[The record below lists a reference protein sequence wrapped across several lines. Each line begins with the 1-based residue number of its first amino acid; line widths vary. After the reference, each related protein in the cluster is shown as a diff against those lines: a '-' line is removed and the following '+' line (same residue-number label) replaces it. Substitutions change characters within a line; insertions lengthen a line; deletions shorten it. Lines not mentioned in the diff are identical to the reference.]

1 MSKTKEKYMNAMLY
15 ACAQPEFHSR
25 EFAKAFKISHN
36 VITAMN
42 ELGLIQKV
50 ANGKYCWII
59 RREPLASD
67 VVAIRKRLAAYNA
80 TARQSNGQLTIKAI
94 KNPQHQARAQAII
107 DEAKRIVSER
117 TQPVPVQNEVQCDNS
132 NSKVILILAVGALI
146 GFMIATLIWK

>member
-15 ACAQPEFHSR
+15 ACAQPEFQSR

-36 VITAMN
+36 VITAMH

-50 ANGKYCWII
+50 GNGKYCWIV

-80 TARQSNGQLTIKAI
+80 IARQSNGQLTIKPVRKAPAPTPTPI
-94 KNPQHQARAQAII
+94 VH
-107 DEAKRIVSER
+107 EAEF
-117 TQPVPVQNEVQCDNS
+117 DNS
-132 NSKVILILAVGALI
+132 NSKMLLIMAIGAVI
-146 GFMIATLIWK
+146 GFMIATAIWK

>member
-15 ACAQPEFHSR
+15 ACGQPEFQSR

-36 VITAMN
+36 VITAMH

-50 ANGKYCWII
+50 GNGRYCWIV

-80 TARQSNGQLTIKAI
+80 TARQSNGQLKLTPIK
-94 KNPQHQARAQAII
+94 R
-107 DEAKRIVSER
+107 VER
-117 TQPVPVQNEVQCDNS
+117 TQPAPVQQEPECDNS
-132 NSKVILILAVGALI
+132 NSKMLLIMAVGAVI
-146 GFMIATLIWK
+146 GFMIATAIWK

>member
-36 VITAMN
+36 VITAMH

-80 TARQSNGQLTIKAI
+80 TARQSNGQLKLTPIK
-94 KNPQHQARAQAII
+94 R
-107 DEAKRIVSER
+107 VER
-117 TQPVPVQNEVQCDNS
+117 PVPQSIIELNEKIS
-132 NSKVILILAVGALI
+132 EYPILDVA
-146 GFMIATLIWK
+146 IAFLGGMVVAAFFTLIWK

>member
-15 ACAQPEFHSR
+15 ACGQPEFQSR

-36 VITAMN
+36 VITAMH

-50 ANGKYCWII
+50 GNGRYCWIV

-80 TARQSNGQLTIKAI
+80 TARQSNGQLKLTPIK
-94 KNPQHQARAQAII
+94 R
-107 DEAKRIVSER
+107 VER
-117 TQPVPVQNEVQCDNS
+117 TQPAPVHEEPECDNS
-132 NSKVILILAVGALI
+132 NSKMLLIMAIGAVI
-146 GFMIATLIWK
+146 GFMIATAIWK

>member
-15 ACAQPEFHSR
+15 ACAQPEFQSR

-36 VITAMN
+36 VITAMH

-50 ANGKYCWII
+50 GNGKYCWIV

-80 TARQSNGQLTIKAI
+80 TARQSNGQLTIKPVRKA
-94 KNPQHQARAQAII
+94 PTPTPTPLVH
-107 DEAKRIVSER
+107 EAE
-117 TQPVPVQNEVQCDNS
+117 CDNS
-132 NSKVILILAVGALI
+132 NSRIFLALAAGAVI
-146 GFMIATLIWK
+146 GFMIATAIWK

>member
-15 ACAQPEFHSR
+15 ACVQPEFQSR

-36 VITAMN
+36 VITAMH

-50 ANGKYCWII
+50 GNGKYCWIV

-80 TARQSNGQLTIKAI
+80 TARQSNGQLKLTPIK
-94 KNPQHQARAQAII
+94 R
-107 DEAKRIVSER
+107 VER
-117 TQPVPVQNEVQCDNS
+117 TQPAPVHEEPECDNS
-132 NSKVILILAVGALI
+132 NSKMLLIMAVGAVI
-146 GFMIATLIWK
+146 GFMIATAIWK

>member
-15 ACAQPEFHSR
+15 ACGQPEFQSR

-36 VITAMN
+36 VITAMH

-50 ANGKYCWII
+50 GNGKYCWIV

-80 TARQSNGQLTIKAI
+80 AARQSNGQLTIKPIRKTPA
-94 KNPQHQARAQAII
+94 PTSMLAVDEI
-107 DEAKRIVSER
+107 DFD
-117 TQPVPVQNEVQCDNS
+117 TS
-132 NSKVILILAVGALI
+132 NSKMLLILAVGAMV
-146 GFMIATLIWK
+146 GFMIATIIWK

>member
-36 VITAMN
+36 VITAMH

-67 VVAIRKRLAAYNA
+67 VVAIRKRLAAYNT
-80 TARQSNGQLTIKAI
+80 TARQSNGQLKLTPIK
-94 KNPQHQARAQAII
+94 R
-107 DEAKRIVSER
+107 VER
-117 TQPVPVQNEVQCDNS
+117 PQPVPVQHEVEYDNS
-132 NSKVILILAVGALI
+132 NSKLMLILAVGAIL

>member
-15 ACAQPEFHSR
+15 ACAQPEFQSR

-36 VITAMN
+36 VITAMH

-50 ANGKYCWII
+50 GNGKYCWIV

-80 TARQSNGQLTIKAI
+80 IARQSNGQLTIKAVRKAPTPTPI
-94 KNPQHQARAQAII
+94 
-107 DEAKRIVSER
+107 
-117 TQPVPVQNEVQCDNS
+117 PVVHDAECDNS
-132 NSKVILILAVGALI
+132 NSRIFLALAAGAVI
-146 GFMIATLIWK
+146 GFMIATAIWK

>member
-15 ACAQPEFHSR
+15 ACGQPEFQSR

-36 VITAMN
+36 VITAMH

-50 ANGKYCWII
+50 GNGKYCWIV

-80 TARQSNGQLTIKAI
+80 TARQSNGQLKLTPIK
-94 KNPQHQARAQAII
+94 R
-107 DEAKRIVSER
+107 VER
-117 TQPVPVQNEVQCDNS
+117 TQPAPVHEEAECDNS
-132 NSKVILILAVGALI
+132 NSKMLLIMAIGAVI
-146 GFMIATLIWK
+146 GFMIATAIWK

>member
-15 ACAQPEFHSR
+15 ACAQPEFQSR

-36 VITAMN
+36 VITAMH

-50 ANGKYCWII
+50 GNGKYCWIV

-80 TARQSNGQLTIKAI
+80 IARQSNGQLTIKPVRKAPAPTPTPI
-94 KNPQHQARAQAII
+94 VH
-107 DEAKRIVSER
+107 EAE
-117 TQPVPVQNEVQCDNS
+117 CDNS
-132 NSKVILILAVGALI
+132 NSKMLLIMAIGAII
-146 GFMIATLIWK
+146 GFMIATAIWK

>member
-15 ACAQPEFHSR
+15 ACAQPEFQSR

-36 VITAMN
+36 VITAMH

-50 ANGKYCWII
+50 GNGKYCWIV

-80 TARQSNGQLTIKAI
+80 TARQSNGQLKLTPIK
-94 KNPQHQARAQAII
+94 R
-107 DEAKRIVSER
+107 VER
-117 TQPVPVQNEVQCDNS
+117 TQPAPVHEEPICDNS
-132 NSKVILILAVGALI
+132 NSKMLLIMAVGAVI
-146 GFMIATLIWK
+146 GFMIATIIWK